1 MTSNRKRMF
10 TLRLND
16 EVYDKIKVIADENNR
31 SMANFI
37 EWLCINC
44 IEKYEDNQGK
54 IFVPDSS
61 T

>member
-10 TLRLND
+10 SLRLND
-16 EVYDKIKVIADENNR
+16 EVYDKIKVIAEENNR

-44 IEKYEDNQGK
+44 IEEYEDKQGK
-54 IFVPDSS
+54 IFVQDSAS
-61 T
+61 

>member
-10 TLRLND
+10 SLRLND

-44 IEKYEDNQGK
+44 IEEYEDKQGT
-54 IFVPDSS
+54 IFVQGSAS
-61 T
+61 